1 MIIEGIHQDK
11 TKIGLCFSP
20 NFPIFVEIQFKLKMN
35 EFVVSELKNSIA
47 EITFGTPKSNSL
59 PGAILEKLAQTILD
73 EGAKD
78 EVKAI
83 LVKSQGE
90 KAFCAGASFDELLE
104 IEELEKSTKFFG
116 GFAKVL
122 NAMRNCGKIVVVR
135 VQGKTTGGGVGIACG
150 ADYCF
155 AVKDAALALTE
166 INLGIGPFVIG
177 PYVERKIG
185 KSQFSAMAID
195 ADFRSAEWAEQHNI
209 YHSVSENIA
218 EMDAKMETFLQTLAS
233 RSSDALALIKK
244 VSWEGTDH
252 FNELMPARIHM
263 SASLILED
271 SAKKSIGAIKERLRS
286 K

>member
-1 MIIEGIHQDK
+1 
-11 TKIGLCFSP
+11 
-20 NFPIFVEIQFKLKMN
+20 MN
-35 EFVVSELKNSIA
+35 EFVVSEVKNNIA

-73 EGAKD
+73 EGAKE

-83 LVKSQGE
+83 LVKSEGE
-90 KAFCAGASFDELLE
+90 KAFCAGASFDELLA
-104 IEELEKSTKFFG
+104 IEELEASTKFFG

-166 INLGIGPFVIG
+166 VNLGIGPFVIG

-195 ADFRSAEWAEQHNI
+195 ADFRSAAWAEQHNV
-209 YHSVSENIA
+209 YHSVSENIS
-218 EMDAKMETFLQTLAS
+218 EMDMALEKFLQTLAS
-233 RSSDALALIKK
+233 RSIEALSLIKK

-271 SAKKSIGAIKERLRS
+271 SAKKNIESIKERLRA

>member
-1 MIIEGIHQDK
+1 MG
-11 TKIGLCFSP
+11 T
-20 NFPIFVEIQFKLKMN
+20 FVT
-35 EFVVSELKNSIA
+35 SELKNNIA

-59 PGAILEKLAQTILD
+59 PGHILEKLAQTILD
-73 EGAKD
+73 EGAKKA
-78 EVKAI
+78 VKSI
-83 LVKSQGE
+83 LVKSAGE

-104 IEELEKSTKFFG
+104 IEDLETSKKFFG

-155 AVKDAALALTE
+155 ATKDSSLALTE

-185 KSQFSAMAID
+185 KSQFAAMAID
-195 ADFRSAEWAEQHNI
+195 ADFRSATWAEQHNV
-209 YHSVSENIA
+209 YHSVSDSIE
-218 EMDAKMETFLQTLAS
+218 EMDGKLNHFLTTLS
-233 RSSDALALIKK
+233 KRSEDALALIKK
-244 VSWEGTDH
+244 VSWEGTEH
-252 FNELMPARIHM
+252 FEELMPSRIHM

-271 SAKKSIGAIKERLRS
+271 SAKKNIEKIREQLRQ

>member
-1 MIIEGIHQDK
+1 MDA
-11 TKIGLCFSP
+11 
-20 NFPIFVEIQFKLKMN
+20 FVQSEI
-35 EFVVSELKNSIA
+35 KNNIA

-59 PGAILEKLAQTILD
+59 PGDILEKLAQTILA
-73 EGAKD
+73 EGAKK

-83 LVKSQGE
+83 LLKSAGE

-104 IEELEKSTKFFG
+104 IEDLETSKKFFG

-155 AVKDAALALTE
+155 ATEDAALALTE

-177 PYVERKIG
+177 PFVERKIG

-195 ADFRSAEWAEQHNI
+195 AGFRTAEWAKDHNI
-209 YHSVSENIA
+209 YHFVGKDIN
-218 EMDAKMETFLQTLAS
+218 EMDAVLSSFMEQLS
-233 RSSDALALIKK
+233 ERSEEALALIKQ
-244 VSWEGTDH
+244 VSWEGTEH
-252 FNELMPARIHM
+252 FSELMPARIHM

-271 SAKKSIGAIKERLRS
+271 SAKKNIEKIKEKLRA

>member
-1 MIIEGIHQDK
+1 MY
-11 TKIGLCFSP
+11 T
-20 NFPIFVEIQFKLKMN
+20 FVN
-35 EFVVSELKNSIA
+35 TELKNNIA

-59 PGAILEKLAQTILD
+59 PSHILEKLAQTILE
-73 EGAKD
+73 EGAKK

-83 LVKSQGE
+83 LVKSAGE

-104 IEELEKSTKFFG
+104 IEELETSKKFFG

-122 NAMRNCGKIVVVR
+122 NAMKNCGKIVVVR

-155 AVKDAALALTE
+155 ATKDSALALTE

-185 KSQFSAMAID
+185 KSQFSVMAID
-195 ADFRSAEWAEQHNI
+195 ADFRSADWAEQHNI
-209 YHSVSENIA
+209 YHSVSSNIE
-218 EMDAKMETFLQTLAS
+218 EMDEKLNTFLDTLS
-233 RSSDALALIKK
+233 KRSDGALAFIKK
-244 VSWEGTDH
+244 VSWEGTEH
-252 FNELMPARIHM
+252 FDQLMPERILM

-271 SAKKSIGAIKERLRS
+271 YAKENIGKIKERLRA

>member
-1 MIIEGIHQDK
+1 MSD
-11 TKIGLCFSP
+11 
-20 NFPIFVEIQFKLKMN
+20 FVTSEI
-35 EFVVSELKNSIA
+35 KNNIA
-47 EITFGTPKSNSL
+47 EITFGTAKSNAL
-59 PGAILEKLAQTILD
+59 PGVILEKLSETILE
-73 EGAKD
+73 EGAKN

-83 LVKSQGE
+83 LLKSEGE
-90 KAFCAGASFDELLE
+90 KAFCAGASFDELLA
-104 IEELEKSTKFFG
+104 IDELEASTKFFG

-155 AVKDAALALTE
+155 ATKDSALALTE

-218 EMDAKMETFLQTLAS
+218 EMDSKLEKFLNTLS
-233 RSSDALALIKK
+233 TRNEDALALIKK
-244 VSWEGTDH
+244 VSWEGTEH

-271 SAKKSIGAIKERLRS
+271 SAKKNIEAIKERLRN